1 MKQAKTV
8 STKLKYCFYGLSV
21 LGVMVGVIS
30 CKNNSQLASVPV
42 HACDHLAAD
51 PEDPGRFTTV
61 SGVPSEA
68 LAVEANV
75 LAAISVCTEAN
86 EKYPDNP
93 RFAYQ
98 LGRALAAA
106 GMAEDAE
113 PFLITAAETGYAAA
127 FAILGDLS
135 DDSEESNEFYEIAA
149 ARGYGPA
156 KRYLEQVTKTPATN
170 VAIKP
175 RGS

>member
-1 MKQAKTV
+1 MGQYFAKIIVLFGALCIGVAACERQSPTV
-8 STKLKYCFYGLSV
+8 AGP
-21 LGVMVGVIS
+21 I
-30 CKNNSQLASVPV
+30 

-51 PEDPGRFTTV
+51 PEDAGRNPKVT
-61 SGVPSEA
+61 GVRSET
-68 LAVEANV
+68 LIDEANV
-75 LAAISVCTEAN
+75 LAAISVCMEAN
-86 EKYPDNP
+86 EKYPDTP

-106 GMAEDAE
+106 GMVEDAE
-113 PFLITAAETGYAAA
+113 PFLITAAEAGYGAA

-156 KRYLEQVTKTPATN
+156 KRYLEQATKIPGTN
-170 VAIKP
+170 GGIEP